1 MRVAPRRL
9 RLGMIGTGSIATSA
23 HLPAIAALSDVIEL
37 VAVADIRT
45 EIAESI
51 GARTGAIVYADF
63 RELLTR
69 DDIDAVDICTPEFLH
84 AGQAVAAAEAGKH
97 ILCEKPIAASLTDA
111 DAMIDAC
118 KRSGVQ
124 LMIAHSRR
132 FTPRYRRL
140 HGALRRIG
148 EVRFFRENERRPSAF
163 PSAPD
168 DAVPVWAPAPSV
180 RSALPWTRDA
190 DYTRGAAM
198 TNAVHEMDL
207 MRWFIGREPEAV
219 FAERRVA
226 DPAATTPDVISILV
240 RFEGGAIGATEIVN
254 GLPPDHPVY
263 HMTEVVGT
271 GGALRALDDELSAV
285 SVVTNGAVTHPG
297 NWGTLLHVHE
307 AYESEIR
314 AFAEAILSRCD
325 VPLPPRDARQALAM
339 SLAAVESSETGRW
352 VEVTR

>member
-1 MRVAPRRL
+1 
-9 RLGMIGTGSIATSA
+9 
-23 HLPAIAALSDVIEL
+23 
-37 VAVADIRT
+37 
-45 EIAESI
+45 
-51 GARTGAIVYADF
+51 
-63 RELLTR
+63 
-69 DDIDAVDICTPEFLH
+69 
-84 AGQAVAAAEAGKH
+84 
-97 ILCEKPIAASLTDA
+97 
-111 DAMIDAC
+111 
-118 KRSGVQ
+118 
-124 LMIAHSRR
+124 
-132 FTPRYRRL
+132 
-140 HGALRRIG
+140 
-148 EVRFFRENERRPSAF
+148 
-163 PSAPD
+163 
-168 DAVPVWAPAPSV
+168 
-180 RSALPWTRDA
+180 
-190 DYTRGAAM
+190 M

-219 FAERRVA
+219 FAESRVA

-240 RFEGGAIGATEIVN
+240 RFEGGAIGASEIVN